1 MTRSRSG
8 SSFRFISSFFFLL
21 ILATSA
27 WAQKDTGSIV
37 GTVKDPSGAI
47 VANAK
52 VLITDLEHGQT
63 SSTTTSAEGEFVV
76 SPLRVG
82 RYTVTVEQTGFKKAI
97 SDPISLDVQ
106 QRVAINIVLQVGQ
119 ITESVV
125 VSSAT
130 PLLETETSE
139 LGQVVDS
146 QRVAN
151 LPLNGGFGRTVFHEG
166 EQQIPGKRGT
176 LTTIEPQV
184 SAHSPG
190 RWASTPARK

>member
-1 MTRSRSG
+1 MTRSRSRSR
-8 SSFRFISSFFFLL
+8 SSLLIVPSFFFSL
-21 ILATSA
+21 IVLTLPAR
-27 WAQKDTGSIV
+27 AQKDAGSIV

-52 VLITDLEHGQT
+52 VTITDLEHGQT
-63 SSTTTSAEGEFVV
+63 SSTTSNAEGEFVV

-82 RYTVTVEQTGFKKAI
+82 RYTVTVEQPAFKKAI
-97 SDPISLDVQ
+97 SDRISLDVQ
-106 QRVAINIVLQVGQ
+106 QRVAVNIVLQVGQ

-146 QRVAN
+146 QRAAN
-151 LPLNGGFGRTVFHEG
+151 LPLNGRNFAQLALLTA
-166 EQQIPGKRGT
+166 GT
-176 LTTIEPQV
+176 AP
-184 SAHSPG
+184 S
-190 RWASTPARK
+190 